1 MSDPRD
7 DAASAPG
14 PAGAQSGKPD
24 IVQPRKPRI
33 EVLRSA
39 PAADP
44 APGSTRRLNE
54 SRTDAATAAS
64 PEFARANPLW
74 LAPDQRPQGDTQRA
88 RGRGGQFRSRT
99 IPLIILAAFVL
110 AGLLL
115 YTYLSNEND
124 ASEYAAERRQASSA
138 DAQRPEDLQ
147 SDGDLGK
154 TREPV
159 GPPATTRIDEVAP
172 EPAPSA
178 SFAPERAAASQTRQ
192 ATVDAA
198 PEEPAPATPVISDDD
213 ASGAVLAFYSALSS
227 GDGASAAQRVIPEK
241 RQSGPLSANALSR
254 YYSSFR
260 RPLRV
265 RSVAVVNASTV
276 RVAYDY
282 VLADGRLCR
291 GKAAVRVVR
300 RDGRSLV
307 SRITTQG
314 PC

>member
-1 MSDPRD
+1 
-7 DAASAPG
+7 
-14 PAGAQSGKPD
+14 
-24 IVQPRKPRI
+24 
-33 EVLRSA
+33 
-39 PAADP
+39 
-44 APGSTRRLNE
+44 
-54 SRTDAATAAS
+54 
-64 PEFARANPLW
+64 
-74 LAPDQRPQGDTQRA
+74 
-88 RGRGGQFRSRT
+88 
-99 IPLIILAAFVL
+99 L

-115 YTYLSNEND
+115 YTYLSNEDD
-124 ASEYAAERRQASSA
+124 ASEYAAERMQASSA
-138 DAQRPEDLQ
+138 DAQRPDDLRN
-147 SDGDLGK
+147 DGVAEK
-154 TREPV
+154 TREPA
-159 GPPATTRIDEVAP
+159 GLPATTRIDEVVP
-172 EPAPSA
+172 ESAPSA
-178 SFAPERAAASQTRQ
+178 SFAPERAAAPQTRQ

-213 ASGAVLAFYSALSS
+213 ASDAVLAFYSALSS
-227 GDGASAAQRVIPEK
+227 GDGASAARRVIPEK

-265 RSVAVVNASTV
+265 RSVAAVDASTV

-291 GKAAVRVVR
+291 GKAAVRVVQ